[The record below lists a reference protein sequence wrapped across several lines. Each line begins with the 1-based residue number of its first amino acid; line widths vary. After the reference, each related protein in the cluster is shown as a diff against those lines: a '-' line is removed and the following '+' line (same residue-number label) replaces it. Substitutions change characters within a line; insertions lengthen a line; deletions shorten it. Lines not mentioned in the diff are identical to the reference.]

1 MQPRIDYLKFAPEAQ
16 RAMYGLEKYLAACGL
31 EHKLLHLLKLR
42 ASQINGCA
50 YCIDM
55 HSKDARAL
63 GEPEQRLYELDAW
76 RETPFYT
83 DRERAALAWV
93 ESVTLVSETHV
104 PDAVY
109 EEVKQHFSEKEVV
122 DLTILAATINMWN
135 PAWPSRCAPFPGSIS
150 LRNPRPLHLERRRW
164 LGGCAIPC
172 FALTGEGKAAI
183 LASDDWPASRT
194 ARRKKTEPSARGRGR
209 RRVPRAG
216 PAFDVRRAR
225 RAAHRSHSL
234 DPYPCTRR
242 CAGTVWFCVGAGKT
256 FL

>member
-83 DRERAALAWV
+83 DRERATLAWV
-93 ESVTLVSETHV
+93 ESVALVSETHV

-135 PAWPSRCAPFPGSIS
+135 RLAISMRSVPGQYQPAKSS
-150 LRNPRPLHLERRRW
+150 
-164 LGGCAIPC
+164 
-172 FALTGEGKAAI
+172 AA
-183 LASDDWPASRT
+183 AS
-194 ARRKKTEPSARGRGR
+194 
-209 RRVPRAG
+209 
-216 PAFDVRRAR
+216 
-225 RAAHRSHSL
+225 
-234 DPYPCTRR
+234 
-242 CAGTVWFCVGAGKT
+242 
-256 FL
+256 